1 MESIIAAYI
10 LSYILLPIS
19 FIYLLSHYFNLFN
32 RRRSNTSKLIKVN
45 GYPFIGNLLQ
55 LLPQNILYNL
65 QKFKYLYGNLYQFKL
80 FNKRVIVI
88 SDKIIVNEI
97 LSKRPKLFRRLT
109 SLDYVAQS
117 FHIENGL
124 FHASGNNNSN
134 NYEC

>member
-32 RRRSNTSKLIKVN
+32 RRRSNTSKLIKVS

>member
-10 LSYILLPIS
+10 LSYILLSIS

-65 QKFKYLYGNLYQFKL
+65 QKFRYLYGNLYQLKL

-124 FHASGNNNSN
+124 FHASGNNSSN
-134 NYEC
+134 NYEY